1 MQNPVIVQVAF
12 DTDTIFAVQDNF
24 NIEDIRAELLRED
37 DDELY
42 LQMVK
47 NEKQF
52 TKEFLDGIDHTDS
65 VIQGLSSIRNTSK
78 DPAKDEKIR
87 FTGEE

>member
-1 MQNPVIVQVAF
+1 
-12 DTDTIFAVQDNF
+12 
-24 NIEDIRAELLRED
+24 
-37 DDELY
+37 
-42 LQMVK
+42 MVK

-52 TKEFLDGIDHTDS
+52 TKEFLDGIDHTES
-65 VIQGLSSIRNTSK
+65 VMQGLSSIRNTSK